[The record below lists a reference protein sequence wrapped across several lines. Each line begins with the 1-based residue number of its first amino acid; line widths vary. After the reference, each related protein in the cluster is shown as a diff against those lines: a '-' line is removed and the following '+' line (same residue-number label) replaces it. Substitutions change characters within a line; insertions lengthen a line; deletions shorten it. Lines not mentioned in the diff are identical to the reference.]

1 MNDYEIHGGVHTFKG
16 DVNHVE
22 AHGGVYYFN
31 GSVEHFVNHGGVVY
45 DQRPSNRVEYIFDG
59 VKESELN
66 ALRMQV
72 SQLQDKYR
80 WAEDQRLRLRAKL
93 DERSEQSEHIPDDD
107 VLIRKIRSLEHELHE
122 EREARKREVAELKER
137 IDVAMEINAKL
148 RRHDDDHN
156 KRDQLI
162 ADEHIDILAT
172 ILAAYPFTPSGDLEF
187 EFGLPEQKIRF
198 VAQTFQSMKS
208 KDARDAAREYLRKQG
223 MNWLTDVVAT
233 KENTLIRE
241 RSNRWRETDGCW
253 RHSTALWKRQK
264 LRATTRRRS
273 GTCADKREK
282 HIPRKDTHSDSKK
295 MKIRIAN
302 NIIDIDSDMVIA
314 PEEISGKMGIE
325 RVETLLKDGMNIAID
340 IFKKHEDIKQVTL
353 DTMTDETR
361 AIIEEAIKT
370 NNQN

>member
-223 MNWLTDVVAT
+223 IELVDRRGGDKGKHPNKRKVEQVARNGRVLATFDSIVEAAEATGYDQKKVGNMCRQKRKTYT
-233 KENTLIRE
+233 KEGYTFR
-241 RSNRWRETDGCW
+241 
-253 RHSTALWKRQK
+253 
-264 LRATTRRRS
+264 
-273 GTCADKREK
+273 
-282 HIPRKDTHSDSKK
+282 
-295 MKIRIAN
+295 
-302 NIIDIDSDMVIA
+302 
-314 PEEISGKMGIE
+314 
-325 RVETLLKDGMNIAID
+325 
-340 IFKKHEDIKQVTL
+340 FKEN
-353 DTMTDETR
+353 E
-361 AIIEEAIKT
+361 
-370 NNQN
+370 NQNSK

>member
-16 DVNHVE
+16 DVNQVE
-22 AHGGVYYFN
+22 AHGGVYYLN

-59 VKESELN
+59 VKERELN

-80 WAEDQRLRLRAKL
+80 WAENECLKLRAKL

-148 RRHDDDHN
+148 RRHEDDHD
-156 KRDQLI
+156 KRDQQI

-172 ILAAYPFTPSGDLEF
+172 ILAAYPFTPSGDLEL

-208 KDARDAAREYLRKQG
+208 KDARDAAREYLRKQHIKLVDRRG
-223 MNWLTDVVAT
+223 GDQGNHTNKRQVEQVARNGRIIGTFDSIVKAAEATGYDQKKVGNMCRQKRKSYT
-233 KENTLIRE
+233 KEGYTFR
-241 RSNRWRETDGCW
+241 
-253 RHSTALWKRQK
+253 
-264 LRATTRRRS
+264 
-273 GTCADKREK
+273 
-282 HIPRKDTHSDSKK
+282 
-295 MKIRIAN
+295 
-302 NIIDIDSDMVIA
+302 
-314 PEEISGKMGIE
+314 
-325 RVETLLKDGMNIAID
+325 
-340 IFKKHEDIKQVTL
+340 FKEN
-353 DTMTDETR
+353 E
-361 AIIEEAIKT
+361 
-370 NNQN
+370 NQNSK